1 MRRNLKGGDLEK
13 VFCKGGERKKEFEKG
28 EDKRRRFCISREN

>member
-13 VFCKGGERKKEFEKG
+13 GFCKGGERKKEFEKG